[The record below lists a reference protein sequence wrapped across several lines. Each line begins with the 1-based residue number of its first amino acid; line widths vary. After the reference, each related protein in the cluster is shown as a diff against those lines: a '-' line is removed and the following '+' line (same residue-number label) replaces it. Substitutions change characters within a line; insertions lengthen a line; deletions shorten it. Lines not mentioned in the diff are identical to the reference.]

1 MKNYG
6 DITGK
11 EGPMGHYKN
20 TELRMCRHCGR
31 VYALSES
38 GNVEYCSDV
47 CRRRH
52 TAPQAARRSRT
63 AT

>member
-1 MKNYG
+1 
-6 DITGK
+6 
-11 EGPMGHYKN
+11 MGHYKD
-20 TELRMCRHCGR
+20 TRLRMCRHCGR